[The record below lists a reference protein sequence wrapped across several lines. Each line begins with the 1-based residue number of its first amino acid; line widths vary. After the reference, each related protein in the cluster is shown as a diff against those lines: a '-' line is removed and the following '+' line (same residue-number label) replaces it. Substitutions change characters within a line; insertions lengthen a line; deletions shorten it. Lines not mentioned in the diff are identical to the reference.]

1 MWKTVKLGDI
11 ADVKAGNPA
20 PQDKIFFENGVY
32 PFVRTSDVG
41 KVKIGSLSDA
51 NDKLNQQG
59 IAKLKLFPKGTIL
72 FPKSGASTF
81 LNHRVILE
89 MDAYVASHLATIKSK
104 QDVISDKYLW
114 YFLQTIDAANLVA
127 DSSYPSLNTKTIQSI
142 SVPLPPLAEQER
154 IVAKLD
160 AAFAKID
167 EAVELVQ
174 ERFSRVEKALGQIV
188 DIELSELREEYES
201 CSLGE
206 MLESVEYGTSTKC
219 SKTGK
224 YPVLRMG
231 NMQTGSFVMDDLVYL
246 DSDEELEKYRVRKD
260 DVFFNRTNS
269 ALHVGKAAIYD
280 GGSDCLFA
288 GYLIRLNYS
297 DDVLDGRFL
306 NYYLNAPS
314 TRAYGYSVMTS
325 SVNQSNINGTKL
337 KEYPFIKVDLK
348 TQQCIRKKLD
358 DLTALLSQVHF
369 LLGKSLNEYAQLKS
383 AILAQELQPSQG
395 EAA

>member
-1 MWKTVKLGDI
+1 VIWNTAKLGD
-11 ADVKAGNPA
+11 AC
-20 PQDKIFFENGVY
+20 
-32 PFVRTSDVG
+32 FVRRGTTITKKNAVEGDVP
-41 KVKIGSLSDA
+41 VIG
-51 NDKLNQQG
+51 G
-59 IAKLKLFPKGTIL
+59 GTKPTYFHNEPNREAGCITISG
-72 FPKSGASTF
+72 SGASAGFVNRWDVPIFASDCSTVEPKDEMQLPKF
-81 LNHRVILE
+81 VYYYLLSQQQFIYNNFRSGAAQPHVYAKDIETLDFPIL
-89 MDAYVASHLATIKSK
+89 
-104 QDVISDKYLW
+104 
-114 YFLQTIDAANLVA
+114 
-127 DSSYPSLNTKTIQSI
+127 
-142 SVPLPPLAEQER
+142 PLAEQER

-160 AAFAKID
+160 AAFTEID
-167 EAVELVQ
+167 GAVELGQ
-174 ERFSRVEKALGQIV
+174 ERLSRAAIALGQIV
-188 DIELSELREEYES
+188 DNELIELREEHES

-246 DSDEELEKYRVRKD
+246 DSDKELEKYRVRKG

-348 TQQCIRKKLD
+348 TQHCIRKKLD
-358 DLTALLSQVHF
+358 DITALLYQVNF
-369 LLGKSLNEYAQLKS
+369 LLGKSLSEYAQLKL
-383 AILAQELQPSQG
+383 AILAQELQPS

>member
-1 MWKTVKLGDI
+1 MWKTVQLGDLCEI
-11 ADVKAGNPA
+11 LDTRRKPITKKDRIHGEYPYYGATGIVDWVADYIFDEELVLIGEDGAKWDAGEKTAFIVDGKYWVNNHAHVVKPNTEKLLNKWLTYYLCGIDLKPWVTGMTV
-20 PQDKIFFENGVY
+20 P
-32 PFVRTSDVG
+32 
-41 KVKIGSLSDA
+41 
-51 NDKLNQQG
+51 KLNQRQ
-59 IAKLKLFPKGTIL
+59 LK
-72 FPKSGASTF
+72 
-81 LNHRVILE
+81 
-89 MDAYVASHLATIKSK
+89 
-104 QDVISDKYLW
+104 
-114 YFLQTIDAANLVA
+114 
-127 DSSYPSLNTKTIQSI
+127 SI
-142 SVPLPPLAEQER
+142 PIPLPPLAEQER

-160 AAFAKID
+160 AAFAEID
-167 EAVELVQ
+167 KAVELGQ
-174 ERFSRVEKALGQIV
+174 ERLSRAEKALGQIV
-188 DIELSELREEYES
+188 DNELSELREEHES
-201 CSLGE
+201 CVLGE

-246 DSDEELEKYRVRKD
+246 DSDKELEKYRVRKG

-348 TQQCIRKKLD
+348 TQNCIRKKLD
-358 DLTALLSQVHF
+358 EITALLSQVHF
-369 LLGKSLNEYAQLKS
+369 LLRKSLNEYAHLKS
-383 AILAQELQPSQG
+383 AILSKELMPNK
-395 EAA
+395 EFAE

>member
-1 MWKTVKLGDI
+1 MWEVKSLAELEEVGVLKLGR
-11 ADVKAGNPA
+11 G
-20 PQDKIFFENGVY
+20 KIISKKDLAASPGDFPVY
-32 PFVRTSDVG
+32 SSSKVG
-41 KVKIGSLSDA
+41 DGKFGEYGLFMFDEELITWSIDGGGRLFHRKKHKFSITNVTGFLRILDA
-51 NDKLNQQG
+51 SV
-59 IAKLKLFPKGTIL
+59 F
-72 FPKSGASTF
+72 S
-81 LNHRVILE
+81 
-89 MDAYVASHLATIKSK
+89 Y
-104 QDVISDKYLW
+104 KYLYYALSLLHSKINFDW
-114 YFLQTIDAANLVA
+114 VKKAH
-127 DSSYPSLNTKTIQSI
+127 PSVLRKEYKHIP
-142 SVPLPPLAEQER
+142 VPPLAEQER

-160 AAFAKID
+160 VAFAEID
-167 EAVELVQ
+167 EAIELGQ
-174 ERFSRVEKALGQIV
+174 ERLSRAAKALGQIV
-188 DIELSELREEYES
+188 DNELSELREEHES

-246 DSDEELEKYRVRKD
+246 DSDKELEKYRVRKG

-348 TQQCIRKKLD
+348 TQHCIRKKLD
-358 DLTALLSQVHF
+358 DITALLYQVHF
-369 LLGKSLNEYAQLKS
+369 LLGKSLSEYAQLKS
-383 AILAQELQPSQG
+383 AILAQELQSS

>member
-1 MWKTVKLGDI
+1 MG
-11 ADVKAGNPA
+11 
-20 PQDKIFFENGVY
+20 
-32 PFVRTSDVG
+32 
-41 KVKIGSLSDA
+41 
-51 NDKLNQQG
+51 
-59 IAKLKLFPKGTIL
+59 
-72 FPKSGASTF
+72 
-81 LNHRVILE
+81 
-89 MDAYVASHLATIKSK
+89 
-104 QDVISDKYLW
+104 
-114 YFLQTIDAANLVA
+114 
-127 DSSYPSLNTKTIQSI
+127 
-142 SVPLPPLAEQER
+142 QER
-154 IVAKLD
+154 L
-160 AAFAKID
+160 
-167 EAVELVQ
+167 
-174 ERFSRVEKALGQIV
+174 SRAEKALGQIV
-188 DIELSELREEYES
+188 DNELSELREEHES
-201 CSLGE
+201 CVLGE

-246 DSDEELEKYRVRKD
+246 DSDKELEKYRVRKG

-348 TQQCIRKKLD
+348 TQNCIRKKLD
-358 DLTALLSQVHF
+358 EITALLSQVHF
-369 LLGKSLNEYAQLKS
+369 LLRKSLNEYAHLKS
-383 AILAQELQPSQG
+383 AILSKELMPNK
-395 EAA
+395 EFAE

>member
-1 MWKTVKLGDI
+1 MWEVKSLAELEEVGVLKLGR
-11 ADVKAGNPA
+11 G
-20 PQDKIFFENGVY
+20 KIISKKDLAASPGDFPVY
-32 PFVRTSDVG
+32 SSSKVG
-41 KVKIGSLSDA
+41 DGKFGEYGLFMFDEELITWSIDGGGRLFHRKKHKFSITNVTGFLRILDA
-51 NDKLNQQG
+51 SV
-59 IAKLKLFPKGTIL
+59 F
-72 FPKSGASTF
+72 S
-81 LNHRVILE
+81 
-89 MDAYVASHLATIKSK
+89 Y
-104 QDVISDKYLW
+104 KYLYYALSLLHSKINFDW
-114 YFLQTIDAANLVA
+114 VKKAH
-127 DSSYPSLNTKTIQSI
+127 PSVLRKEYKHIP
-142 SVPLPPLAEQER
+142 VPPLAEQER

-160 AAFAKID
+160 VAFAEID
-167 EAVELVQ
+167 EAIELGQ
-174 ERFSRVEKALGQIV
+174 ERLSRAAKALGQIV
-188 DIELSELREEYES
+188 DNELSELREEHES

-246 DSDEELEKYRVRKD
+246 DSDKELEKYRVRKG

-348 TQQCIRKKLD
+348 TQHCIRKKLD
-358 DLTALLSQVHF
+358 DITALLYQVHF
-369 LLGKSLNEYAQLKS
+369 LLGKSLSEYAQLKS
-383 AILAQELQPSQG
+383 AILVQELQSS

>member
-1 MWKTVKLGDI
+1 MIWNTAKLGD
-11 ADVKAGNPA
+11 AC
-20 PQDKIFFENGVY
+20 
-32 PFVRTSDVG
+32 FVRRGTTIPKKNAVEGDVP
-41 KVKIGSLSDA
+41 VIG
-51 NDKLNQQG
+51 G
-59 IAKLKLFPKGTIL
+59 GTKPTYFHNEPNREAGCITISG
-72 FPKSGASTF
+72 SGASAGFVNRWDVPIFASDCSTVEPKDEMQLPKF
-81 LNHRVILE
+81 VYYYLLSQQQFIYNNFRSGAAQPHVYAKDIETLDFPIL
-89 MDAYVASHLATIKSK
+89 
-104 QDVISDKYLW
+104 
-114 YFLQTIDAANLVA
+114 
-127 DSSYPSLNTKTIQSI
+127 
-142 SVPLPPLAEQER
+142 PLAEQER

-160 AAFAKID
+160 AAFTEID
-167 EAVELVQ
+167 GAVELGQ
-174 ERFSRVEKALGQIV
+174 ERLSRAAIALGQIV
-188 DIELSELREEYES
+188 DNELIELREEHES

-246 DSDEELEKYRVRKD
+246 DSDKELEKYRVRKG

-348 TQQCIRKKLD
+348 TQHCIRKKLD
-358 DLTALLSQVHF
+358 DITALLYQVNF
-369 LLGKSLNEYAQLKS
+369 LLGKSLSEYAQLKL
-383 AILAQELQPSQG
+383 AILAQELQPS